1 VNSFGP
7 PNEPVPEPAAAP
19 APRVARRKARAFV
32 LVWSAAVLA
41 TCTAFICELSL
52 RGKTLAL
59 GYELGRAR
67 SEEVR
72 LREVR
77 RVLAV
82 ESSSYK
88 TPERVEV
95 VARTLLGMEQP
106 GRDRVIPLGPVP
118 GAHVG
123 AVARSPRPAASGS
136 SGSAAPSGQPGT
148 P

>member
-1 VNSFGP
+1 MNLGP
-7 PNEPVPEPAAAP
+7 ESEPLAPTVAAP
-19 APRVARRKARAFV
+19 APKVARRKARAFV

-41 TCTAFICELSL
+41 TCTAFVCELSL

-67 SEEVR
+67 SEEIR

-82 ESSSYK
+82 EASSYK

-118 GAHVG
+118 GPHTG
-123 AVARSPRPAASGS
+123 AVAQRPRPAASGN
-136 SGSAAPSGQPGT
+136 P
-148 P
+148 

>member
-1 VNSFGP
+1 VND
-7 PNEPVPEPAAAP
+7 EHALTP

-32 LVWSAAVLA
+32 AVWSAAVLA
-41 TCTAFICELSL
+41 TCTAFVAELSL

-67 SEEVR
+67 SEEIR

-77 RVLAV
+77 RVLEV

-106 GRDRVIPLGPVP
+106 GRDRVIPLGPIP
-118 GAHVG
+118 GPHQG
-123 AVARSPRPAASGS
+123 AVARSPRPAAS
-136 SGSAAPSGQPGT
+136 SGSGEK
-148 P
+148 

>member
-1 VNSFGP
+1 MTPEQAIES
-7 PNEPVPEPAAAP
+7 NEPMPTPK
-19 APRVARRKARAFV
+19 VARRKARAFV

-41 TCTAFICELSL
+41 TCTAFVCELSL

-67 SEEVR
+67 SEEIR

-82 ESSSYK
+82 EASSYK

-118 GAHVG
+118 GG
-123 AVARSPRPAASGS
+123 AKPGPIARSPRPAASG
-136 SGSAAPSGQPGT
+136 AEP
-148 P
+148 

>member
-1 VNSFGP
+1 MSFLRPTPSSVP
-7 PNEPVPEPAAAP
+7 PDDAVEASPPPK
-19 APRVARRKARAFV
+19 VARRKARAFV
-32 LVWSAAVLA
+32 VVWSAAVLA
-41 TCTAFICELSL
+41 TCTAFVCELSL

-67 SEEVR
+67 SEEIR

-77 RVLAV
+77 RVLSV
-82 ESSSYK
+82 EASSYK

-118 GAHVG
+118 GVHAG
-123 AVARSPRPAASGS
+123 AVARSPRPGPEAT
-136 SGSAAPSGQPGT
+136 QNKPGEH

>member
-1 VNSFGP
+1 MSEARPASPASESPLP
-7 PNEPVPEPAAAP
+7 PP
-19 APRVARRKARAFV
+19 APKVARRKARAFV

-41 TCTAFICELSL
+41 TCTAFVCELSL

-67 SEEVR
+67 SEEIR

-82 ESSSYK
+82 EASSYK
-88 TPERVEV
+88 TPERVEM

-106 GRDRVIPLGPVP
+106 ERDRVIPLAPVP
-118 GAHVG
+118 GPHAG
-123 AVARSPRPAASGS
+123 AVARSPRPAASGER
-136 SGSAAPSGQPGT
+136 P
-148 P
+148 